1 MDGIRMIGQ
10 IERPKTLKLV
20 QVHVERGPAAGVI
33 YFRRQLVRVDD
44 DPALSKAI
52 KRTYTIFQRH
62 QPNLA
67 AIVQKIAKSFVDFQE
82 AHVEAWRRWEV
93 HIKSLRNSDYAA
105 WWAQHRNSY
114 TTAIKEFV
122 KELVSKTPSSQAIAT
137 LHAAS
142 AILAEVIRPTLHYDK
157 NRSIYFDDDPYGTLL
172 PLFDAYKT
180 IAQTIWDEAKWSK
193 KLKEQLIPLTLA
205 EISLQLAKGPVAAGY
220 PAFFFRSFSIS
231 FAFTYYLSG
240 LAKPYLEELEKNPDI
255 ARFPVRVIMRGICDH
270 LREEL
275 PDHFEAVRKRLNE
288 PGGLLE
294 HDYKDDIFG
303 LLKYMEVETH
313 APEYAL
319 PPKVFRKNVTPFADL
334 MRHLSGFYTMPL
346 TPEKVSGAA
355 EDGDYGTALSLAVAL
370 YLQDGNV
377 DPLIKTYDA
386 ILRGAVR
393 SRLVEAPPTRK
404 GVVEAQKL
412 GVKEGI
418 DEIVR
423 LEKMIA
429 PLARAIR
436 KAHKKEVVH
445 ALKYHI
451 PIED

>member
-1 MDGIRMIGQ
+1 
-10 IERPKTLKLV
+10 
-20 QVHVERGPAAGVI
+20 
-33 YFRRQLVRVDD
+33 
-44 DPALSKAI
+44 
-52 KRTYTIFQRH
+52 
-62 QPNLA
+62 
-67 AIVQKIAKSFVDFQE
+67 
-82 AHVEAWRRWEV
+82 
-93 HIKSLRNSDYAA
+93 
-105 WWAQHRNSY
+105 
-114 TTAIKEFV
+114 
-122 KELVSKTPSSQAIAT
+122 
-137 LHAAS
+137 
-142 AILAEVIRPTLHYDK
+142 
-157 NRSIYFDDDPYGTLL
+157 
-172 PLFDAYKT
+172 
-180 IAQTIWDEAKWSK
+180 
-193 KLKEQLIPLTLA
+193 
-205 EISLQLAKGPVAAGY
+205 
-220 PAFFFRSFSIS
+220 
-231 FAFTYYLSG
+231 
-240 LAKPYLEELEKNPDI
+240 
-255 ARFPVRVIMRGICDH
+255 
-270 LREEL
+270 
-275 PDHFEAVRKRLNE
+275 
-288 PGGLLE
+288 
-294 HDYKDDIFG
+294 
-303 LLKYMEVETH
+303 
-313 APEYAL
+313 
-319 PPKVFRKNVTPFADL
+319 
-334 MRHLSGFYTMPL
+334 MPL